1 MAHRGNSDPQ
11 HTIRCT
17 EGAGRPCTAPTPRCD
32 PSRNRARRS
41 SGQPLGLHHS
51 RAGSPGGGL
60 SQDWVRHKAEVAK
73 CGITYGGSLRGARS
87 PGHGREPQQEDE
99 RRLRDPHVAVSPPRG
114 GHRSVSTQGRREI
127 ESERQIPV
135 VQVEGTRQGRRESYQ
150 VPKRPNTPLRYRVP
164 STCYLK

>member
-1 MAHRGNSDPQ
+1 MRKGTHYTVGRMAHRGNSDPQ

-114 GHRSVSTQGRREI
+114 GHSLFRHQGRREI
-127 ESERQIPV
+127 DSERRHLSDTV
-135 VQVEGTRQGRRESYQ
+135 VHVEDTTRKTRRLPGAEA
-150 VPKRPNTPLRYRVP
+150 T
-164 STCYLK
+164 